1 MDQVKIG
8 KFIAGCR
15 KEEGLTQAALA
26 EKLGITDRA
35 VSKWE
40 TGKSL
45 PDASLMPE
53 LCEILG
59 IEISELFAGEHIAME
74 DYKKY
79 TDSLMLEMR
88 KKEESSA
95 KQLLWIEKGMLI
107 IIIPTYA
114 TMIIAGAY
122 TCKAGMIPLGC
133 VLIAVAIIAVVA
145 TGIIGL
151 HIEHKEGYYEC
162 PNCKERY
169 VPTYNAVLMAPHYG
183 TARKLK
189 CPYCGQRGY
198 HKKVIS
204 KEKGGE

>member
-133 VLIAVAIIAVVA
+133 VLIAVAVIAVVA

-151 HIEHKEGYYEC
+151 HIEHKAGYYEC
-162 PNCKERY
+162 PNCRERY

-183 TARKLK
+183 TTRKLK

-198 HKKVIS
+198 HKKVVS

>member
-88 KKEESSA
+88 EKEESSA
-95 KQLLWIEKGMLI
+95 KQLLRIEKGMLI

-151 HIEHKEGYYEC
+151 HIEHKAGYYEC
-162 PNCKERY
+162 PNCRERY

-183 TARKLK
+183 TTRKLK
-189 CPYCGQRGY
+189 CPNCGQRGY
-198 HKKVIS
+198 HKKVVS